1 MREMRVTLH
10 AVPYEQA
17 DWYSDVALVDE
28 PAPISTNCA
37 RMARSSR
44 RGTTAPWPVVGYEET
59 VALVRDAENFSEIN
73 AVIGSLVEL
82 QFT

>member
-1 MREMRVTLH
+1 VTPH

-28 PAPISTNCA
+28 PEPISTNCP

-59 VALVRDAENFSEIN
+59 VALMRDAEHFSEIT
-73 AVIGSLVEL
+73 AVTGSLVEL